1 MARDEL
7 LTIPEVIDEL
17 RIARAT
23 FYSWRATGKGPRC
36 VKLPNGTIRIRRSE
50 LDRFIASCEEPEP
63 AAWLKIERS
72 RRRRPGR

>member
-36 VKLPNGTIRIRRSE
+36 VKLPNGSIRIRRSE
-50 LDRFIASCEEPEP
+50 LDRFIASCEEPES
-63 AAWLKIERS
+63 ATWLEIERS